1 MTNNIFYLIKC
12 RTEYSYIESH
22 GQFTI
27 EPFSFLLLSNSL
39 ENWQINVFFD
49 ILRLCLLLW
58 TACNNCIEIML
69 QLLVLRK
76 QKLYCDISKICNR
89 LFVESA
95 VIYCKRCWYLI
106 AEITAIRLQNLKIWV
121 TFQLDYSDPLYTV
134 NDSTK
139 YSETTVGKRTQWKP
153 VVFTVKIL
161 AVQGWTKRYNFNSN
175 FQI

>member
-1 MTNNIFYLIKC
+1 MNISNFNSFQIHVVDHILWRDSAISSKLQSTAMSVQDGTQLMSSNAWIQKLKKVTNNIFCLIKC

-22 GQFTI
+22 GQSTI

-49 ILRLCLLLW
+49 VLRLCLLLW

-106 AEITAIRLQNLKIWV
+106 AEITAIRLQNLKI
-121 TFQLDYSDPLYTV
+121 
-134 NDSTK
+134 
-139 YSETTVGKRTQWKP
+139 
-153 VVFTVKIL
+153 
-161 AVQGWTKRYNFNSN
+161 
-175 FQI
+175 